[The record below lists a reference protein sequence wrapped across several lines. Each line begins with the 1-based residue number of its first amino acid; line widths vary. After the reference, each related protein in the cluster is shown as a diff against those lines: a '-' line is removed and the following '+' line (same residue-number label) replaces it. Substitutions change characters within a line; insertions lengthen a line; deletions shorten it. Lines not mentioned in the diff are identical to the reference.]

1 MHNHFF
7 KYCFF
12 WLLLFLGGLNVQAQ
26 EIIEINDDNQ
36 DFSMSAEQVLIF
48 EDESG
53 ILKFDQIK
61 NKPFYPAEST
71 YPMNSNLKS
80 SYWVKYRI
88 KGNPKTAR
96 NWIME
101 VFDLHIDTLEFYQP
115 QENGGFKKF
124 IAGEVFPFKE
134 RTYKHINFVF
144 DLQADYS
151 GTRDYY
157 VKVHSRKPAGL
168 IFQIRSTNY
177 FSFYAVNE
185 YYLLGIFYGILI
197 IMALYNLLLYFS
209 IREPVYL
216 FYVAYVLCIGF
227 NLLLE
232 DGTGFAY
239 YWPDHPGF
247 TDAAQFIARL
257 LLVASFTLYSK
268 QFLHVS
274 TSLPQVNKFL
284 NIAIGLYAV
293 YYISSKIFHFQF
305 LNDLFYIGFYIAIYL
320 IGLYVWLRKNYKPA
334 RYFLLGYTAV
344 FFSVVIVWL
353 RDRGVIQTNPDN
365 DFAIL
370 LVYALN
376 IGTVFEIV
384 ILSLALGDQIR
395 FMKVEREK
403 AQERVILQL
412 QENERL
418 KDKVNRELEEKVV
431 ERTKELNEKNK
442 NIIDSI
448 NYAQRIQ
455 HAILPKED
463 VLAEVLKDYL
473 LVYKPKDI
481 VSGDFYWARQKG
493 DLLFVSAVDCTGH
506 GVPGAIMSIMAHNLL
521 NYAVDEMDLTDPG
534 KILEAMDQKLHERI
548 QLDPDSFDDQFGMD
562 LSLCVLNKN
571 NNILSYAG
579 AFNSVYII
587 NSGEIME
594 ITANRYPVG
603 HYFFEPDNKVFD
615 SQSVQLQPESRV
627 FLFSDGFADQF
638 GGPLNEK
645 FMTPNF
651 KELLS
656 TTSSMTL
663 KDQTLEINEA
673 FEKWKGDNHQLD
685 DVLVIGFDARS

>member
-1 MHNHFF
+1 MHNYFF
-7 KYCFF
+7 KYYYIG
-12 WLLLFLGGLNVQAQ
+12 LLLILSGLSLKAQ
-26 EIIEINDDNQ
+26 DVIEINDENQ
-36 DFSMSAEQVLIF
+36 DFSMAASQVEIF
-48 EDESG
+48 EDPSG
-53 ILKFDQIK
+53 TLTFNSIIK
-61 NKPFYPAEST
+61 KDFQTPQSS
-71 YPMNSNLKS
+71 YPMNSNLRS
-80 SYWVKYRI
+80 TYWVKYRI
-88 KGNPKTAR
+88 KGNPNTAR
-96 NWIME
+96 NWVME

-115 QENGGFKKF
+115 QDNGEYERI
-124 IAGEVFPFKE
+124 IAGEVFPFKD

-144 DLQADYS
+144 DLHADYS

-227 NLLLE
+227 NSLLE

-239 YWPDHPGF
+239 YWPRHPEF

-268 QFLHVS
+268 QFLRVS
-274 TSLPQVNKFL
+274 TSLPRTNKIL

-305 LNDLFYIGFYIAIYL
+305 LNDLFYISFYIAIYL

-334 RYFLLGYTAV
+334 RYFILGYTAV

-395 FMKVEREK
+395 YMKVEQEK

-412 QENERL
+412 QENEKL
-418 KDKVNRELEEKVV
+418 KDKVNRELEEKVA

-455 HAILPKED
+455 HAILPKEE
-463 VLAEVLKDYL
+463 VLAEVLEEYL
-473 LVYKPKDI
+473 LIYKPKDI

-493 DLLFVSAVDCTGH
+493 ELLFVSAVDCTGH

-521 NYAVDEMDLTDPG
+521 NYAVDEMGLTDPG
-534 KILEAMDQKLHERI
+534 QILQAMDQKLHERI
-548 QLDPDSFDDQFGMD
+548 QLDPDNFDDQFGMD
-562 LSLCVLNKN
+562 LSLCVLNKATN
-571 NNILSYAG
+571 TLKYAG
-579 AFNSVYII
+579 AFNSIYII
-587 NSGEIME
+587 TKGEITEM
-594 ITANRYPVG
+594 TANRYPVG
-603 HYFFEPDNKVFD
+603 HYFFEPKDKTFD
-615 SQSVQLQPESRV
+615 THSSQLQAESRV

-638 GGPLNEK
+638 GGPKKEK

-656 TTSSMTL
+656 TTSSLPL
-663 KDQTLEINEA
+663 KEQASEINSV
-673 FEKWKGDNHQLD
+673 FETWKGENDQLD
-685 DVLVIGFDARS
+685 DVLVIGFDAQN